1 MASPMRMLSG
11 VAALGGSSA
20 AMASNMAYGGWD
32 AMNMAY
38 FANPIYSFL
47 LNNRSEHPD
56 SLAALSRRAVEL
68 LCCSFRRCAIHTRP
82 PPSPASTTAPRPAR
96 RPLHCRGPTRAR
108 CPDACAPRLLSS
120 PACCCATVTP
130 PCPSRPWPGR
140 GPSCPGRTRR
150 ESCRKSRPA
159 HAQPAAPSPYHRRV
173 HA

>member
-1 MASPMRMLSG
+1 MLSG

-68 LCCSFRRCAIHTRP
+68 LCCSLRRCAIHTHLRDD
-82 PPSPASTTAPRPAR
+82 R
-96 RPLHCRGPTRAR
+96 RPLTAR
-108 CPDACAPRLLSS
+108 CMPLVLRCVAGA
-120 PACCCATVTP
+120 
-130 PCPSRPWPGR
+130 
-140 GPSCPGRTRR
+140 
-150 ESCRKSRPA
+150 
-159 HAQPAAPSPYHRRV
+159 
-173 HA
+173 